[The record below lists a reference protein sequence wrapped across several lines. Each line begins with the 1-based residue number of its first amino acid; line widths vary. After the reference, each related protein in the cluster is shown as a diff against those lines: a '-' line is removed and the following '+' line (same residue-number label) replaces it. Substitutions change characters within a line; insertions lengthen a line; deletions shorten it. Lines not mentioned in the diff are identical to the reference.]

1 MLPPNYL
8 SYCTDE
14 IEEIYSKL
22 DTRITQ
28 DIVRRIIKTG
38 EITDTAKWQVKMAQE
53 SGLLYDDIVQMVV
66 ESTGETEEAV
76 KLLFEDAG
84 IQATMIDYEKAGVL
98 QRVDKLSPSALQI
111 LEAAIKKTNSS
122 LSNLTMT
129 TAEMAQNA
137 FISACSMAEM
147 EITSGAFDA
156 NTAIKH
162 AVDMS
167 IEEGNRIRYPSGVTR
182 SIEAAVRT
190 AVLTGVSQTTGHI
203 SLANAE
209 ALGTDIMQLSAHGG
223 ARPEHAVWQG
233 KLVCISNKRRRGYLS
248 LKDIGY
254 GEITGFKGINC
265 THDWYPFIVGVS
277 KRAYTK
283 KELEEINNQTVTYNG
298 KEMPLYEA
306 QDLQRAMERKIR
318 DERRQLASY
327 DTAIKNTKDK
337 TLKQEFQGEFD
348 MLSVKLKSHEA
359 KYRDFSNQT
368 GMRPQTERLQVSGFG
383 RSVSQKAKHSAQEHY
398 DVWRKSI
405 GAEDTP
411 KTLEKYY
418 DMKYNNKYEYEL
430 LQGYAKAVK
439 KGDISPLIGFDV
451 YKDVAKNIEK
461 SFIGK
466 ETSDGN
472 KIRSFATHFIDRTI
486 GQTSTSHDGLRE
498 AATIENSLDAL
509 INGTPS
515 PQYIVKVKK
524 GSVIFDDIRQS
535 YSGSKA
541 KVSFSVT
548 EGRLIQ
554 TNPFRKGSK

>member
-66 ESTGETEEAV
+66 ESTGETEKAV

-84 IQATMIDYEKAGVL
+84 IQATMIDYEKAGAL

-182 SIEAAVRT
+182 SVEAAVRT

-383 RSVSQKAKHSAQEHY
+383 RSVSQKATNAN
-398 DVWRKSI
+398 
-405 GAEDTP
+405 
-411 KTLEKYY
+411 KTLV
-418 DMKYNNKYEYEL
+418 N
-430 LQGYAKAVK
+430 YAKEYYNTNDEDDATKMFLRDKKTRVWLRSSRKKKVIEKGKQEKHIKGSNNYIEGRSYLTITLDEAQDLVNEYAGTGWLYRTADNRFANKELIEVDKLIGVCVTEEQEIPTNKFKIHYSK
-439 KGDISPLIGFDV
+439 KGTHIVPFAG
-451 YKDVAKNIEK
+451 
-461 SFIGK
+461 
-466 ETSDGN
+466 GN
-472 KIRSFATHFIDRTI
+472 
-486 GQTSTSHDGLRE
+486 
-498 AATIENSLDAL
+498 
-509 INGTPS
+509 NG
-515 PQYIVKVKK
+515 
-524 GSVIFDDIRQS
+524 
-535 YSGSKA
+535 
-541 KVSFSVT
+541 
-548 EGRLIQ
+548 
-554 TNPFRKGSK
+554 

>member
-53 SGLLYDDIVQMVV
+53 SGLLYDDIVQMVA

-84 IQATMIDYEKAGVL
+84 IQATVIDYEKAGVL

-182 SIEAAVRT
+182 SVEAAVRT

-327 DTAIKNTKDK
+327 DTAIKNTKNEA
-337 TLKQEFQGEFD
+337 LKQEFQGEFD
-348 MLSVKLKSHEA
+348 ILSVKLKSHEA

-383 RSVSQKAKHSAQEHY
+383 RSVSQKATNANKRHKEALNFIQNDAIIKQNSNLPKKLGDLPNETLKHT
-398 DVWRKSI
+398 VNVSI
-405 GAEDTP
+405 DATKKVPAIEAIVP
-411 KTLEKYY
+411 KGS
-418 DMKYNNKYEYEL
+418 EL
-430 LQGYAKAVK
+430 SK
-439 KGDISPLIGFDV
+439 
-451 YKDVAKNIEK
+451 IEVMA
-461 SFIGK
+461 G
-466 ETSDGN
+466 G
-472 KIRSFATHFIDRTI
+472 
-486 GQTSTSHDGLRE
+486 GTSTSIRDLKRLYSLYGGKPE
-498 AATIENSLDAL
+498 DWQKKSGTAYGKEFSYTIHWYEN
-509 INGTPS
+509 
-515 PQYIVKVKK
+515 K
-524 GSVIFDDIRQS
+524 GNIPIEEIKLKGV
-535 YSGSKA
+535 GKSK
-541 KVSFSVT
+541 
-548 EGRLIQ
+548 
-554 TNPFRKGSK
+554 